1 LIFKKKSKCTSLRFP
16 PPHFG
21 RTQYTLYLELPGKLV
36 SIYKRSLH
44 VRVMVWSVT
53 PLSTIFQLYCGGQF
67 YWWRKPEKT
76 TDLSQYYWQTH
87 ILGNNCLTFRGHR
100 FFFWKK
106 FSVAKCHRKKWPD
119 MKDANRNVIS
129 SYSFKWENLVKKN
142 DQKITDIT
150 CQKRNLNQNVLLC
163 TFFSLIW

>member
-1 LIFKKKSKCTSLRFP
+1 
-16 PPHFG
+16 
-21 RTQYTLYLELPGKLV
+21 
-36 SIYKRSLH
+36 
-44 VRVMVWSVT
+44 
-53 PLSTIFQLYCGGQF
+53 
-67 YWWRKPEKT
+67 
-76 TDLSQYYWQTH
+76 
-87 ILGNNCLTFRGHR
+87 
-100 FFFWKK
+100 
-106 FSVAKCHRKKWPD
+106 